1 MAAIRVTWSSAV
13 AELIAFISYAME
25 FFFCFTIL
33 MCLTFES
40 NAFIISVHKLDS
52 KPRIVDFVSSSLA
65 PKVPPVSFEQ
75 FPTRIYPP
83 QRSRY
88 MLLGTGMSAL
98 GPIGPFTPFRSSYCS
113 SGVVE
118 QEMGQ
123 LTMLAEKL
131 STKFSRMML
140 GFQVFEE

>member
-1 MAAIRVTWSSAV
+1 
-13 AELIAFISYAME
+13 
-25 FFFCFTIL
+25 
-33 MCLTFES
+33 
-40 NAFIISVHKLDS
+40 
-52 KPRIVDFVSSSLA
+52 
-65 PKVPPVSFEQ
+65 
-75 FPTRIYPP
+75 
-83 QRSRY
+83 